1 MRGKLEESQRS
12 TYALILF
19 LGVFG
24 AAGALVTSELVGTIT
39 VFSRTI
45 FYATIVFLG
54 SQSLLLYSR
63 RIRVAVAREIV
74 YVGVSIV
81 LLSVFVYA
89 LYAQPPRSL
98 DQQVPLISLYLWF
111 PFVYL
116 FISVTYES
124 RGILV
129 RSVILYLL
137 TLCITLPHAVVTAGS
152 TDLFEGF
159 QAFGQFYVSSASFI
173 GILYFFSEMKGKL
186 RETQAIADRMS
197 SLAQTDVLTGI
208 SNRRALEDLLEQEV
222 RRASR
227 YGSPL
232 SLIVFDLDHF
242 KQLNDTFGHDVGDEV
257 LIGVARIVESC
268 LREGDRFGRWG
279 GEEFAV
285 VVPETPF
292 DATGQLAGR
301 IRETIGDHEFE
312 QGCRLSASFGVATHQ
327 PGDKVATLF
336 KKADVALYRAK
347 ALGKNRVETEN
358 ISA

>member
-1 MRGKLEESQRS
+1 MRGKLEESRRS

-45 FYATIVFLG
+45 FYATIVFLS

-129 RSVILYLL
+129 RSVVLYLL

-152 TDLFEGF
+152 TDLFRGF
-159 QAFGQFYVSSASFI
+159 PGVRAILCILSFV
-173 GILYFFSEMKGKL
+173 Y
-186 RETQAIADRMS
+186 RHP
-197 SLAQTDVLTGI
+197 
-208 SNRRALEDLLEQEV
+208 LLLQ
-222 RRASR
+222 R
-227 YGSPL
+227 
-232 SLIVFDLDHF
+232 
-242 KQLNDTFGHDVGDEV
+242 DE
-257 LIGVARIVESC
+257 R
-268 LREGDRFGRWG
+268 
-279 GEEFAV
+279 
-285 VVPETPF
+285 
-292 DATGQLAGR
+292 
-301 IRETIGDHEFE
+301 
-312 QGCRLSASFGVATHQ
+312 
-327 PGDKVATLF
+327 
-336 KKADVALYRAK
+336 KA
-347 ALGKNRVETEN
+347 
-358 ISA
+358 